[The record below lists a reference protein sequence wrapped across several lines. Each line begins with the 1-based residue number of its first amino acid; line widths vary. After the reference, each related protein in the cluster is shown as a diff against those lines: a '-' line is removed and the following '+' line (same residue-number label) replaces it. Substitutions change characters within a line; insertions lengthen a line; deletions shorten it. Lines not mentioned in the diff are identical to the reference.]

1 MSNFLNIKNKIY
13 ILAILF
19 IWTLWVVYPMI
30 NSGFIGDD
38 AYNSLILG
46 FLIQTGVPLWEHTFI
61 EINSWAT
68 GAGRIWPF
76 QWIYLYGLYGNITQ
90 SLLAIKFFTYFVIF
104 VDVYLFYKI
113 LRTLTK
119 SRDLSLLCAVIVP
132 LFFQFRW
139 FHDPILS
146 FTFLMP
152 MMCLFMLSSSI
163 LLIDYLENS
172 KRTSLL
178 FAVLIYILAL
188 LTYEIAYASVFLY
201 IGIIALNSNKRRGI
215 IFIIIIGLLTAFH
228 LLSSKYL
235 VNLHLEKSDVQTYV
249 GANFNFD
256 FINVLKAFFIQLTA
270 AIPLSWKF
278 AEAPFHQKF
287 YKIGLENLIIYSLF
301 ATFFTR
307 ALFSYKISS
316 VNKSMLLKGS
326 LFSFFLLVGPA
337 LAMALSGHQQELL
350 DAGFGYAYTP
360 VFIQYFGL
368 SIFFIMFLLY
378 LKDKVILKYSPL
390 YRKAVFIFI
399 WSLILVV
406 GAITREENILIVEK
420 SNQFYKYPRDLLGAA
435 LEEGLVNG
443 ITEKDLILRNER
455 YPSDHYTFYNQM
467 TGKKMNLC
475 GFNVWD
481 KNNLPSCLKDF
492 EGYSIAEEGNPLTL
506 KKRSSGKTYGITY
519 FLGKKFITGS
529 VLIAEIDEITLV
541 NGLPMQVIFRDYKI
555 FNYLDRKI
563 TAYSS
568 DRKHDFFK
576 ITPYELERDRENYDI
591 DNSIISEVS
600 VFYKGFHSEDR
611 SSSGDEYLR
620 WSSGK
625 SELVLMN
632 TSDSNILVR
641 IDMLLIRPKDA
652 NGDAQAS
659 ILLSYDDKVINYDV
673 DFKKKISLTI
683 KVKPGLSNLKLTCDL
698 PSIKNGDPRE
708 IVFGIGNYK
717 VSDLVLIDIEK

>member
-90 SLLAIKFFTYFVIF
+90 NLLAIKFFTYFVIF

-215 IFIIIIGLLTAFH
+215 IFIIIMGLLTAFH

-399 WSLILVV
+399 WSLILII

-455 YPSDHYTFYNQM
+455 YPSDYYTFYNQM

-475 GFNVWD
+475 GFNI
-481 KNNLPSCLKDF
+481 KHQFPSCLKDF
-492 EGYSIAEEGNPLTL
+492 EGYSIVGEGNPLTL

-519 FLGKKFITGS
+519 FLGKNFITGS
-529 VLIAEIDEITLV
+529 VLIAEINEITLV

-568 DRKHDFFK
+568 DRKHDFLK
-576 ITPYELERDRENYDI
+576 LISYELERDMEGYDLS
-591 DNSIISEVS
+591 NSIISEVS
-600 VFYKGFHSEDR
+600 VSYKGFHLEER
-611 SSSGDEYLR
+611 RSSGDEYLR

-625 SELVLMN
+625 SELVILN
-632 TSDSNILVR
+632 TSDSHILVR
-641 IDMLLIRPKDA
+641 IDMLLIRPKDT

-659 ILLSYDDKVINYDV
+659 ILLSYGDKVINYDV
-673 DFKKKISLTI
+673 DFEKKISLTI
-683 KVKPGLSNLKLTCDL
+683 KVKPGLSNLKLTSDL
-698 PSIKNGDPRE
+698 PSIANGDPRE

-717 VSDLVLIDIEK
+717 VNQLRE